1 MKKLLSIILL
11 LSMLLSASACSG
23 DKADDKV
30 TVKNTLHKEV
40 WMNWGERFENWMGQP
55 IPDNAPIPPKK

>member
-1 MKKLLSIILL
+1 
-11 LSMLLSASACSG
+11 MLLSASACSG